1 MSECSNYSNF
11 NYSYLNP
18 KTCYV
23 KSIPVSELLFK
34 KDVYTGS
41 SLKNIYANPSINLS
55 ITSRQ
60 EYNTLPGGET
70 GDKILGNL
78 LSSNDI
84 TKIFF
89 SKENIKRLQKK
100 IKVTIF
106 DQSKGKFKLEVDQD
120 ESDLMIVMRAIYL
133 AHCKNLPE
141 HVIRQVKIL
150 NHKLIEHI
158 IPDMMTNI
166 KQYYGYINHISK
178 PITTPL
184 RPMATTSA
192 GRRILPSYTQFYQ

>member
-1 MSECSNYSNF
+1 MTNCS

-23 KSIPVSELLFK
+23 DSAPGSEFLLK
-34 KDVYTGS
+34 KDIYTGA
-41 SLKNIYANPSINLS
+41 SLKNIYANPSMNLS

-84 TKIFF
+84 TKLFF

-120 ESDLMIVMRAIYL
+120 ESDLMVVMNSIYL
-133 AHCKNLPE
+133 AHCKNLPNQT
-141 HVIRQVKIL
+141 VRQVKML
-150 NHKLIEHI
+150 NDKTVDHI

-166 KQYYGYINHISK
+166 KQYYGYINDISK
-178 PITTPL
+178 PIIPPL
-184 RPMATTSA
+184 RPMASTAA
-192 GRRILPSYTQFYQ
+192 GRRILPSFTQFSQ